1 MKPAKAKIYRYLQAA
16 RANSMRVIDPLDLSG
31 GMPNVYVNEYWS
43 SNPNGLKTN
52 PEPYKLWYTTQS
64 NLCTFGDDLFYESI
78 KKNPYDGGLDSPS
91 ATGTQQYFSGSEAN
105 GERIH
110 VPNLASLEIVEVEA

>member
-1 MKPAKAKIYRYLQAA
+1 
-16 RANSMRVIDPLDLSG
+16 MRVIDPLDLSG

-64 NLCTFGDDLFYESI
+64 NLCTFGDDLFYESTE
-78 KKNPYDGGLDSPS
+78 KNLYDGGLDPPS

-105 GERIH
+105 DGSSGLGSATTYDNKFWTDYVTRNGDT
-110 VPNLASLEIVEVEA
+110 PGQ